1 MFHGIKRLFL
11 PVMDKFYA
19 NILNKSDISFKLG
32 PEFISSALIA
42 INEQILNK

>member
-19 NILNKSDISFKLG
+19 NILNKS
-32 PEFISSALIA
+32 EIA

>member
-19 NILNKSDISFKLG
+19 NILSDISFKLG
-32 PEFISSALIA
+32 PEFI
-42 INEQILNK
+42 

>member
-32 PEFISSALIA
+32 PRIYIIGSDCH
-42 INEQILNK
+42 

>member
-19 NILNKSDISFKLG
+19 NILNKPVG
-32 PEFISSALIA
+32 G
-42 INEQILNK
+42 INLS

>member
-32 PEFISSALIA
+32 SEFI
-42 INEQILNK
+42 

>member
-19 NILNKSDISFKLG
+19 NINKSDISFKLG
-32 PEFISSALIA
+32 PEFI
-42 INEQILNK
+42 

>member
-19 NILNKSDISFKLG
+19 NILK
-32 PEFISSALIA
+32 SALIA

>member
-19 NILNKSDISFKLG
+19 KLLQKSEMRKDIVIELSYKGF
-32 PEFISSALIA
+32 S
-42 INEQILNK
+42 

>member
-11 PVMDKFYA
+11 PVMDNFYS

-32 PEFISSALIA
+32 PEFI
-42 INEQILNK
+42 